1 MLAVAC
7 IATSAIGA
15 ADAAHVAVAL
25 SFPEGSLASMTQTS
39 TGPVF
44 TALPNTYVSWM
55 FDCACPRLHPML
67 TPHPIPATLY

>member
-1 MLAVAC
+1 MLAVVC

-44 TALPNTYVSWM
+44 TALPNTYVNWM
-55 FDCACPRLHPML
+55 FD
-67 TPHPIPATLY
+67 